1 MRSMKIEFFLLSA
14 PLLLAVS
21 GCAQLGS
28 AKPWAPSVA
37 DAQVG
42 STADIGPGTR
52 ATALVL
58 AGEVAAGRGQLKAA
72 ANALLEAAT
81 LRQDVAL
88 AERAARMAFAAE
100 EPELALSASRVWRDL
115 APQDH
120 LAANLELRALL
131 GLGRAEVDDLT
142 AWLDSSHGLQP
153 AEAERQ
159 LAAVVAAA
167 SPDAQGALDLM
178 SALESQRPSAA
189 LAYGLGV
196 LAVQFERPEL
206 ALAAL
211 ERARERG
218 WPAEQCDELMLRVHL
233 AQGQQDAA
241 REVLSRLQ
249 QQRADER
256 AAMLGLGQVLLDA
269 EAWDLAQEHF
279 EVVQRRWPDDPAS
292 LLALGLLAAQAGEDD
307 QARGFFAALWEQG
320 ARPDEAAW
328 QLGRLAARAQDWAA
342 AATWFGRV
350 TEGGRAVDAELGL
363 AQALARQ
370 GQLLQA
376 RARLAALRAEQPAEA
391 ARSFQAE
398 AELLQSLGQSGEAL
412 LVLDAGIQQT
422 GSLSLLYTRAL
433 VRADGGQIEA
443 ATADLETILADDN
456 DNVQALNALGYMLA
470 DSNRDLPRA
479 RKLIERAL
487 VMRPDDPAIRD
498 SLGWVL
504 FRLGELDRARELL
517 ASAYADY
524 PDPEVAAH
532 LGEVMWRQ
540 GDISAARE
548 FLREAL
554 RQHPQSKPL
563 NRVWQR
569 MLQSP

>member
-1 MRSMKIEFFLLSA
+1 MRSMKIEFSLFSA
-14 PLLLAVS
+14 VLLLGAT
-21 GCAQLGS
+21 GCAQFGP
-28 AKPWAPSVA
+28 AQPWAPTATNASVTAAA
-37 DAQVG
+37 DV
-42 STADIGPGTR
+42 GPGTR
-52 ATALVL
+52 AIALIL

-72 ANALLEAAT
+72 SVALREAAQ
-81 LRQDVAL
+81 LRQDAGL

-100 EPELALSASRVWRDL
+100 EPELALVASRVWRDL
-115 APQDH
+115 APENP

-131 GLGRAEVDDLT
+131 GLGQAEVADLE
-142 AWLDSSHGLQP
+142 AWLDSGHGLQP

-167 SPDAQGALDLM
+167 SPDAQRALNVM
-178 SALESQRPSAA
+178 TALESARPSAA

-196 LAVQFERPEL
+196 LAVQFERPEV
-206 ALAAL
+206 AVDAL

-241 REVLSRLQ
+241 RAVLHRLQ
-249 QQRADER
+249 QQRAEER
-256 AAMLGLGQVLLDA
+256 AAMLGLGQILLDA
-269 EAWDLAQEHF
+269 EAWDLAQAHF
-279 EVVQRRWPDDPAS
+279 ETLQQRWPDDPAS
-292 LLALGLLAAQAGEDD
+292 LLALGLLAAQAAEDD
-307 QARGFFAALWEQG
+307 AAKGYFEALWEQG
-320 ARPDEAAW
+320 GRPDEAAW
-328 QLGRLAARAQDWAA
+328 QLGRLASRARDWDAA
-342 AATWFGRV
+342 AEWFGRV
-350 TEGGRAVDAELGL
+350 SAGGRAVDAELGL
-363 AQALARQ
+363 AQALARL
-370 GQLLQA
+370 GQVLQA
-376 RARLAALRAEQPAEA
+376 RARLAALRVEQPAEA

-433 VRADGGQIEA
+433 IRADAGQVEA
-443 ATADLETILADDN
+443 ATADLEAILAQEA

-479 RKLIERAL
+479 RELIERAL
-487 VMRPDDPAIRD
+487 RMRPDDPAIRD

-517 ASAYADY
+517 ASAHADY

-540 GDISAARE
+540 GDVSGARE

-554 RQHPQSKPL
+554 RRHPQSKPL
-563 NRVWQR
+563 NRVWQQ

>member
-1 MRSMKIEFFLLSA
+1 MRSMKIEFYLFSAALS
-14 PLLLAVS
+14 LGLA
-21 GCAQLGS
+21 GCAQLGPN
-28 AKPWAPSVA
+28 KPWAPATA
-37 DAQVG
+37 DAQLG
-42 STADIGPGTR
+42 SAADMGPGTR

-58 AGEVAAGRGQLKAA
+58 AGEVAAGRDQLGVAA
-72 ANALLEAAT
+72 KALLEAAQ
-81 LRQDVAL
+81 LRKDGAL

-100 EPELALSASRVWRDL
+100 DPELALKASKVWRDL
-115 APQDH
+115 VPENH

-131 GLGRAEVDDLT
+131 GLGRAQVEDLA
-142 AWLDSSHGLQP
+142 AWLDSDHGLQT

-159 LAAVVAAA
+159 LTAVVAAA
-167 SPDAQGALDLM
+167 SPDAQAALGLMGALE
-178 SALESQRPSAA
+178 AQRPSAA

-196 LAVQFERPEL
+196 LAVQFERPDI
-206 ALAAL
+206 ALDAL
-211 ERARERG
+211 GRARQRG

-233 AQGQQDAA
+233 AQAELDAA
-241 REVLSRLQ
+241 RAVLSRLQ
-249 QQRADER
+249 QQRSDDR
-256 AAMLGLGQVLLDA
+256 AALLGLGQILLDA
-269 EAWDLAQEHF
+269 EAWDLAQAHF
-279 EVVQRRWPDDPAS
+279 ELLQQRWADDPAS
-292 LLALGLLAAQAGEDD
+292 LLALGLLAAQAGDD
-307 QARGFFAALWEQG
+307 AQARDYFERLWEQG
-320 ARPDEAAW
+320 TRSDEAAW
-328 QLGRLAARAQDWAA
+328 QLGRLAARAEDWDTAA
-342 AATWFGRV
+342 DWFARV
-350 TEGGRAVDAELGL
+350 SGGSRAVDAELGL

-376 RARLAALRAEQPAEA
+376 RARLAALRAAQPAEA

-398 AELLQSLGQSGEAL
+398 AELLQALGDAGEAL
-412 LVLDAGIQQT
+412 LVLDAGIAQT

-433 VRADGGQIEA
+433 VRADAGQIEA
-443 ATADLETILADDN
+443 ATADLESILAEES

-470 DSNRDLPRA
+470 DSNRDLSRA

-487 VMRPDDPAIRD
+487 RMRPDDPAIRD

-540 GDISAARE
+540 GDLSAARE

-554 RQHPQSKPL
+554 RQHPQSEPL
-563 NRVWQR
+563 NRVWQQ